1 MYYECKICS
10 YKTAFRPSYQKH
22 IGSKKHISLC
32 KAQFVPKSPE
42 LPLTLPNSP
51 ELPPD
56 TTTTKIT
63 SSNIKIKLIKETEN
77 IKVKLSKGYK
87 GTNYDCNYC
96 KIKFS
101 KSDRLN
107 RHLIKSCKYIP
118 VDFKNHLISIH
129 NANGNTKTKIDL
141 IPIDNIVSNNIVNN
155 NNIQNNITINNN
167 LDTQGLQEIL
177 PMLQEDMSHIT
188 RSDVL
193 EIFSNPEN
201 FMLVLLSKVYSNP
214 KNRNVYLNKRDNT
227 ITYLDAMRKRLTTKD
242 KDKILKKLYNN
253 FMGYMD
259 DYLDDVK
266 GDLSSKIIRMMR
278 SILDLHEVDDIE
290 LLKDIKKDISIKI
303 DELSDMC
310 KSTLSNIEIKE
321 ENGRAK
327 YYYKGKL
334 IEIKESRLT
343 Y

>member
-1 MYYECKICS
+1 VSNDAKGTQAHPKAPKGTQEHPTSDNNIICKSSDI
-10 YKTAFRPSYQKH
+10 
-22 IGSKKHISLC
+22 
-32 KAQFVPKSPE
+32 
-42 LPLTLPNSP
+42 PNPTPTIKRGKEIDLVS
-51 ELPPD
+51 
-56 TTTTKIT
+56 IT
-63 SSNIKIKLIKETEN
+63 SNMKYKLN
-77 IKVKLSKGYK
+77 SKVVLDNYNCEYCSSLLKSKRILVK
-87 GTNYDCNYC
+87 
-96 KIKFS
+96 
-101 KSDRLN
+101 
-107 RHLIKSCKYIP
+107 HLLKSCKYIP

-129 NANGNTKTKIDL
+129 NKNGNTKNKLEL

-167 LDTQGLQEIL
+167 LDTRGLQEIL

-201 FMLVLLSKVYSNP
+201 FMLTLLSKVYSNP
-214 KNRNVYLNKRDNT
+214 RNRNVYLNKRDNT
-227 ITYLDAMRKRLTTKD
+227 ITYLDAIQKRLTTKD
-242 KDKILKKLYNN
+242 KDKCLKKLYNN

-266 GDLSSKIIRMMR
+266 GELSSKVNRIMR
-278 SILDLHEVDDIE
+278 NILELHDSDDIE

-303 DELSDMC
+303 DEITDIC
-310 KSTLSNIEIKE
+310 KSTLNNIEIKE

-334 IEIKESRLT
+334 IESKESRLT
-343 Y
+343 F